1 MRPAGDGEATARIL
15 VVEDENIVAK
25 DLAQTLTS
33 LGYQVCGVAASG
45 EDAVRAAHE
54 CRPDLVLMDI
64 RLRGDIDGIEAARRI
79 HEEMET
85 PVVFLTAHADQATLE
100 RAAAAEPSGY
110 VLKPFDD
117 HDLHVTLMVALYEH
131 RAVQLRAAERRALE
145 ARDRT
150 ARAEAALR
158 ERDEFIALAAHELR
172 TPLTALLLK
181 LETLE
186 RSLERH
192 HASSLP
198 PGTRERI
205 RAARDQGGR
214 LGDLLERLLDVAAL
228 SCGDIDLRLEPTDL
242 ARVIREV
249 IGQLREPAARA
260 GSAIE
265 LSVDGDSHGRW
276 DAWRIGKAVRNLLLN
291 AIKYGA
297 GRPIDACIDGRGAD
311 VRLII
316 ADRGIGLDVAGRRQ
330 LFARYQRAGA
340 SINYGGLGLGLFLA
354 RRLIE
359 AHGGRISI
367 DSREGG
373 GVEVTIDLPR
383 KRLED

>member
-1 MRPAGDGEATARIL
+1 MRPAGDAGATARIL

-25 DLAQTLTS
+25 DLVQTLTG

-45 EDAVRAAHE
+45 EDGVRAAHE

-79 HEEMET
+79 HEELDT

-117 HDLHVTLMVALYEH
+117 HDLHVTLMVALYER
-131 RAVQLRAAERRALE
+131 RAVQLRAAERRTQE
-145 ARDRT
+145 ARERT

-186 RSLERH
+186 RSLDRH
-192 HASSLP
+192 PEPALP
-198 PGTRERI
+198 PGTRERA
-205 RAARDQGGR
+205 RAAREQGGR
-214 LGDLLERLLDVAAL
+214 LGELLERLLDVAAL
-228 SCGDIDLRLEPTDL
+228 SCGEVDLRLEPTDL
-242 ARVIREV
+242 ARVIREI
-249 IGQLREPAARA
+249 IGKLQEPAARA
-260 GSAIE
+260 GSTIQ
-265 LSVDGDSHGRW
+265 LWVDGDTHGRW
-276 DAWRIGKAVRNLLLN
+276 DAWRLEKAIRNLLLN

-297 GRPIDACIDGRGAD
+297 GGPIDARIDGRGGD

-316 ADRGIGLDVAGRRQ
+316 ADRGIGLDAAGRRQ
-330 LFARYQRAGA
+330 LFHRYQRAGA
-340 SINYGGLGLGLFLA
+340 SINYGGLGLGLYLA

-359 AHGGRISI
+359 AHAGRIAI
-367 DSREGG
+367 DDREGG
-373 GVEVTIDLPR
+373 GVEVTVDLPR
-383 KRLED
+383 RRLED